1 MTNKETAMVLN
12 KFFCNIIS
20 NLNIPQYNQLN
31 GTSRKI
37 NDPVVK
43 SIIKY
48 SIHPSVTATK
58 ENYTSMSNL
67 NFLFVDVK
75 KLF

>member
-43 SIIKY
+43 STIKY
-48 SIHPSVTATK
+48 SIHASVTATK

>member
-1 MTNKETAMVLN
+1 MVLN

-20 NLNIPQYNQLN
+20 NLNIPQYNQLD

-48 SIHPSVTATK
+48 SIHPSVTGIK
-58 ENYTSMSNL
+58 ENCTSMSNL
-67 NFLFVDVK
+67 NFLFVDIK